1 MSGFTV
7 PPTACLLVLL
17 VLTAVPIT
25 AVQAE
30 PSPHEWLPAAAST
43 ETPAPSVTYRWPV
56 TGAVAR
62 GFSAPAT
69 SYGPGHRGVDLPVA
83 TGQPVHPMAD
93 GLVVF
98 AGPVAGTVWLTVMHD
113 DGVRTSYGPLEPL
126 AHARQGTWVVA
137 NEPLGRA
144 RGDAHGRA
152 GLLHVGA
159 RIGERYIDP
168 ASLVAGSPRRVA
180 TLVGAGEQVVPQG
193 PSVSRPVLV
202 PGTPPSPNRLIVL
215 PGLTSRT
222 GKVAFDLESLG
233 YGAGTWEQYSY
244 LGVDDDGNPLAHGPS
259 ATWERVHD
267 LALALRDQLRVH
279 ARDYPGQAVDL
290 VGHSLGGLV
299 AMYYLLVLH
308 EATDPSLPPIGRIAT
323 VASPLQGTDSADAV
337 ARLADSRLGQA
348 LLSLVEGMIP
358 LDRATGQR
366 RMQVDMPVLDDLRT
380 GSDVAAAIADAW
392 ERHLDDPYASPLATG
407 TQVLTLASL
416 LDPVVIADRARLPGA
431 DGQTIVDWNPVT
443 AHDSITTD
451 PRAEEFLVSFLA
463 REPLPD
469 PGLGGHLANLSTW
482 TGGRIVAGIELSLA
496 NAIRQVGR
504 GGLIPGWP

>member
-1 MSGFTV
+1 VSGFTV
-7 PPTACLLVLL
+7 RPTACLLALL
-17 VLTAVPIT
+17 VTTAFWVSAAP
-25 AVQAE
+25 VQAE
-30 PSPHEWLPAAAST
+30 PSPPEAATTSA
-43 ETPAPSVTYRWPV
+43 EPPRRSVTYRWPV

-62 GFSAPAT
+62 SFDAPAT
-69 SYGPGHRGVDLPVA
+69 SYGPGHRGVDLPVTA
-83 TGQPVHPMAD
+83 GQPVHPMAD

-98 AGPVAGTVWLTVMHD
+98 AGSVAGTVWLTVLHD

-126 AHARQGTWVVA
+126 THARQGTWVVA
-137 NEPLGRA
+137 SEPLGRA

-180 TLVGAGEQVVPQG
+180 TLVGAGEQTVPQG
-193 PSVSRPVLV
+193 PAVARPVLV

-222 GKVAFDLESLG
+222 GKVAFDLGSLG
-233 YGAGTWEQYSY
+233 YGAGTWEQFSY
-244 LGVDDDGNPLAHGPS
+244 LGVDDDGNPLAYGPE

-279 ARDYPGQAVDL
+279 AREHPGQAVDL
-290 VGHSLGGLV
+290 MGHSLGGLV

-308 EATDPSLPPIGRIAT
+308 DATDPSLPPIGRIAT
-323 VASPLQGTDSADAV
+323 VASPLQGTDSADVA
-337 ARLADSRLGQA
+337 ARLVDNPLGKG
-348 LLSLVEGMIP
+348 LLSLLEALLPV
-358 LDRATGQR
+358 DSVTGQKR
-366 RMQVDMPVLDDLRT
+366 LSVDMPVLEDLRT

-416 LDPVVIADRARLPGA
+416 WDPVVIADRARLPGA
-431 DGQTIVDWNPVT
+431 DGQTFVDWPWL

-482 TGGRIVAGIELSLA
+482 AGGRIAAGIEHSLA
-496 NAIRQVGR
+496 NALLQVGR
-504 GGLIPGWP
+504 GGLPAGWP